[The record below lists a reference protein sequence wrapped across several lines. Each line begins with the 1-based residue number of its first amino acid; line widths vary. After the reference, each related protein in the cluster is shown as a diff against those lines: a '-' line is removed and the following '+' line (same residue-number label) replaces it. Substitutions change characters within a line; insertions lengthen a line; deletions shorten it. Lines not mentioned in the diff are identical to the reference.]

1 MKTRTKTILSALL
14 LFTLNIQIFLFDQC
28 LMETRSL
35 GDAKMVSI
43 YYLQRVAQLQTIKLL
58 SKNNP
63 EAVEPTL
70 KYISYARLD
79 EEISSLQKKHQEYDS
94 FLKEKRRTV
103 DWYYR
108 VFMAIFFISL
118 CLVIFLLRPG
128 KNTTLSPTISS
139 QVA

>member
-1 MKTRTKTILSALL
+1 MKTRTKTILSVLL
-14 LFTLNIQIFLFDQC
+14 LFTFNIQIFLFDQC
-28 LMETRSL
+28 LLETRSL
-35 GDAKMVSI
+35 GGAQTVSI
-43 YYLQRVAQLQTIKLL
+43 YYQQRVDQLQTIKLL

-63 EAVEPTL
+63 EAVESTL

-79 EEISSLQKKHQEYDS
+79 EEISSLQKKHLEYDS
-94 FLKEKRRTV
+94 LLKEKIRTA

-108 VFMAIFFISL
+108 AFMTIFIISL